1 MYRDLVEKAK
11 TLLSRLN
18 REKRIGFLRSLV
30 DIISTEGQKLSPRNF
45 VWKILHRQCFDSPG
59 LFCEEVDPTLLS
71 PVFVASIIKHGQLL
85 PAFVSPD
92 GKIIDG
98 RARYAILGDQLE
110 YIILP
115 GSFSKEMLIS
125 ARTNSVDP
133 DPLRRIADE
142 EGQRRFLQK
151 LGAVD
156 IAPEACPPVFGG
168 DDSLTG
174 SLPDCRRQ
182 AGTNYHEEIRAAA
195 RSISGDLSLP
205 EKTKIYVLLREME
218 FWKMVIAEGK
228 RKISEIEERLNLRST
243 TPTCVP

>member
-45 VWKILHRQCFDSPG
+45 VWKILHRQCFDSPA
-59 LFCEEVDPTLLS
+59 LFCEEVDPSLLS

-85 PAFVSPD
+85 PAFVSPE

-98 RARYAILGDQLE
+98 RARYAILGDQLK

-115 GSFSKEMLIS
+115 SSFSKEMLIS

-156 IAPEACPPVFGG
+156 AAPSACPPFSGGACPPVCGG

-195 RSISGDLSLP
+195 RSISSDLSLP

-228 RKISEIEERLNLRST
+228 RKVSEIEERLNLK
-243 TPTCVP
+243 

>member
-45 VWKILHRQCFDSPG
+45 VWKILHRQCFDSPA

-156 IAPEACPPVFGG
+156 AAPGACPPISGGACPPVFGG
-168 DDSLTG
+168 DDSLTD
-174 SLPDCRRQ
+174 S
-182 AGTNYHEEIRAAA
+182 TNYHEEIRAAA
-195 RSISGDLSLP
+195 RSISSDLSLP

-228 RKISEIEERLNLRST
+228 RKVSEIEERLNLK
-243 TPTCVP
+243 